1 MLKTAY
7 SVKLKTSIVTSPSVW
22 GFFAASVY
30 FCLWITIKVG
40 GLHVGSVI
48 AVVSCGK
55 TLAGFQAHISEFEI
69 LLSNYKPYV
78 FQVTRRNSVRFA
90 GPRVKFS
97 LRNTSCC
104 FCSRITSTTRKI
116 MTTSFVFFFF
126 TFIMFLPCLHV
137 LSVTFIAFNIETSH
151 KL

>member
-7 SVKLKTSIVTSPSVW
+7 NVKLKTSIVTSPSR

-30 FCLWITIKVG
+30 FCLWITTKVG
-40 GLHVGSVI
+40 ALHVGSVI
-48 AVVSCGK
+48 VVVSCGK

-97 LRNTSCC
+97 LRDTSCC
-104 FCSRITSTTRKI
+104 FCSRITSMTRKI

-126 TFIMFLPCLHV
+126 YVHYVSSMFTRFICDIYCL
-137 LSVTFIAFNIETSH
+137 
-151 KL
+151 